1 MLLIALAKASYSVL
15 PDVFSK
21 SSIAINPQHVVA
33 VFTATEGEQKG
44 KTVISIV
51 NGNIAVDEDYL
62 ETVGRLNAVE

>member
-1 MLLIALAKASYSVL
+1 MLNFTESI
-15 PDVFSK
+15 SK
-21 SSIAINPQHVVA
+21 SSISINPKHVVA

-51 NGNIAVDEDYL
+51 NGNIAVEEDYL